1 MSARNKTYL
10 RHANETAATAAACA
24 SAAGFVAEVEVLEA
38 RRNESSSPPRLR
50 DVDLIVVGSRGLG
63 PIAGA
68 LLGSVSR
75 EIVDQAD
82 RPVLV
87 AGSALRSTARS
98 LTAPG
103 DTLAPWSRRRRAS
116 PGCALSSRLGW
127 PWPLSYPS
135 TASSSA

>member
-1 MSARNKTYL
+1 MIAARPIGLAPTIATVSPGCTPPFSTPTSNDVGRMSARNKTYL

-75 EIVDQAD
+75 EIVDHAD

-87 AGSALRSTARS
+87 AARRSA
-98 LTAPG
+98 
-103 DTLAPWSRRRRAS
+103 RRRA
-116 PGCALSSRLGW
+116 A
-127 PWPLSYPS
+127 
-135 TASSSA
+135 